1 MYRFI
6 LCNPNEFN
14 KDRSLKAYTMQE
26 AGYLIDR
33 DEVKRIADDR
43 IKIDIPYS
51 YNLYYNQY
59 ISDILRSMNKD
70 DSILFSEFCNNKTCK
85 ELIPILER
93 MMLMFPDEESTPS
106 DITNPTKGNCR
117 SILSI
122 FIMLSRLIPTAVWVL
137 ERK

>member
-14 KDRSLKAYTMQE
+14 KDRSLKAYTMEE

-33 DEVKRIADDR
+33 DEVKHIADDR
-43 IKIDIPYS
+43 IKIEIPYS

-70 DSILFSEFCNNKTCK
+70 DRILFSEFCNNKTCK

-93 MMLMFPDEESTPS
+93 MMLMFPNEESNPS

-117 SILSI
+117 SMLSI